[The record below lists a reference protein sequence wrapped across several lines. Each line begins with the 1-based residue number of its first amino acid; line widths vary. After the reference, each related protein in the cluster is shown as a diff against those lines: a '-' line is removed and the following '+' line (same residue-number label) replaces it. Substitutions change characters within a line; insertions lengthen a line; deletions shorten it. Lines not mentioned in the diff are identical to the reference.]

1 MALMGKMLFTAH
13 TVCDKCLDNGLE
25 GNGGF
30 TMPIHFAIHKDFKLK
45 LIYFS
50 RPSPGDSVS

>member
-1 MALMGKMLFTAH
+1 MGKMLFTAH
-13 TVCDKCLDNGLE
+13 TVCDKWLDNGLE

-30 TMPIHFAIHKDFKLK
+30 TMPIHFAVHKDFKLK

-50 RPSPGDSVS
+50 RPLPGDSVS